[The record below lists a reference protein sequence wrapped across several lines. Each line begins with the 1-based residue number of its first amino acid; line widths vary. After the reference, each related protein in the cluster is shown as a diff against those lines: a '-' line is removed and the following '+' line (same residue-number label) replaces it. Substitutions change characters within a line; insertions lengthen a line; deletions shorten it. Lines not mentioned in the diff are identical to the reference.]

1 MIIEVDRPDSWPHS
15 LRDYVSEVAEGL
27 VSWEQR
33 DREIQELCQRDLGTR
48 FNPPANAHDDFA
60 DGVAETLDEMLAGHD
75 LLVRHC
81 TRLSDADIEHIE
93 AVGVV
98 PLSATRTT
106 ERLAALVDAG
116 AIDPEQFDAL
126 ARRSIASETYRRDRT
141 FWIFGREAL
150 RDEAAV
156 YRLFR
161 YWGGEAMY
169 WAHEGSELGSL
180 LKTIGTAAV
189 IEAAIPYRMLNTIW
203 TIGERL
209 RDAIAR
215 RETAGFVG
223 TTNATIP
230 ASMMRRIVPYGT
242 VEFDELTGAAL
253 WLRGEEL

>member
-1 MIIEVDRPDSWPHS
+1 MIIEVDQSDSWPQS
-15 LRDYVSEVAEGL
+15 LRDYVIEVTEGL
-27 VSWEQR
+27 ASWEQR
-33 DREIQELCQRDLGTR
+33 DREIEELCQRDLGSR

-60 DGVAETLDEMLAGHD
+60 AGVAATLDEMLAGHD

-93 AVGVV
+93 TVGVV
-98 PLSATRTT
+98 PLSTTRTT
-106 ERLAALVDAG
+106 ERLVALVGAG

-126 ARRSIASETYRRDRT
+126 ARRSIAGETNRRDRS
-141 FWIFGREAL
+141 FWIFGRGAL
-150 RDEAAV
+150 RDETGV

-169 WAHEGSELGSL
+169 WAHEGSKLGSL

-189 IEAAIPYRMLNTIW
+189 IEAAIPYSMLNTNW
-203 TIGERL
+203 TIGERF
-209 RDAIAR
+209 RTAIAR
-215 RETAGFVG
+215 RETAGFEG

-230 ASMMRRIVPYGT
+230 ASMVRRIVPYGT
-242 VEFDELTGAAL
+242 VEFEELTGAAL